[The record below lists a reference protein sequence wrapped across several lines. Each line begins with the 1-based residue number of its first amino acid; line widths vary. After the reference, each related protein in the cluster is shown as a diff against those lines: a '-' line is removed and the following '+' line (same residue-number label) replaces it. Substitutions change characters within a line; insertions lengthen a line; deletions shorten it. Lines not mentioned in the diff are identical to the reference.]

1 MHTAA
6 STRSAHRRISR
17 LRPTSSRRAILSS
30 HPGSSQGRLPSC
42 HRSRKASVV
51 ASMHHGE
58 WRYRRPADSPHTR
71 SSLAS
76 RRSAPLS
83 ISAPFPFLCF
93 IFVCAS
99 VAGARA
105 HGERDF
111 QVSRSVA
118 RFHSHS
124 KSAELTRLHVGGGQV
139 CSDSK
144 YVARNRGAPQSTPLS
159 PLSPTD
165 S

>member
-6 STRSAHRRISR
+6 SIRSAHRKTSR
-17 LRPTSSRRAILSS
+17 LRPTSRRRAILSS
-30 HPGSSQGRLPSC
+30 YPGSSQGRLPSC

-76 RRSAPLS
+76 RRSAPRSLS
-83 ISAPFPFLCF
+83 FPLLHLCLR
-93 IFVCAS
+93 S

-144 YVARNRGAPQSTPLS
+144 YVARNRGGGPQSTPLS